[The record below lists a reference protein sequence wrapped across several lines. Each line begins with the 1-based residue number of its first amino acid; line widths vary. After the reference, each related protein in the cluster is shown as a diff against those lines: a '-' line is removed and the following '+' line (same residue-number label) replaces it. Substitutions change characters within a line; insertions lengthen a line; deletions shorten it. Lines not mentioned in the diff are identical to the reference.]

1 MKKTFA
7 SALDVE
13 ASEIEV
19 TISTDSFPDWDS
31 LGHLNLVSEL
41 EKAFKIQ
48 ITTNEV
54 MEMTDFQKVKGVVK
68 RHLEKPS

>member
-54 MEMTDFQKVKGVVK
+54 MEMTNFKKVKGVVA